1 MKTQAWS
8 QVFSDSEVKEYPQ
21 ADMDEASAEY
31 KRLVQKYADQ
41 AGMKLEEFVES
52 QGLTTEDFDSQ
63 CQYYAQQKVK
73 QNLIVQKIMDAEG
86 IALDDEECLAI
97 QDQILQ
103 QSGAGDMAVLIDTYG
118 QAAVDETIGLLRIED
133 FLVANANVEQTEA
146 TGADTANTETTDT
159 EATGAD
165 TVNTDTADTDAANT
179 DSTEAQ

>member
-1 MKTQAWS
+1 
-8 QVFSDSEVKEYPQ
+8 
-21 ADMDEASAEY
+21 MDEASAEY

-146 TGADTANTETTDT
+146 ATEAEATGADTANTETTDT

>member
-1 MKTQAWS
+1 
-8 QVFSDSEVKEYPQ
+8 
-21 ADMDEASAEY
+21 
-31 KRLVQKYADQ
+31 
-41 AGMKLEEFVES
+41 
-52 QGLTTEDFDSQ
+52 
-63 CQYYAQQKVK
+63 
-73 QNLIVQKIMDAEG
+73 MDAEG

-146 TGADTANTETTDT
+146 TTDA

-165 TVNTDTADTDAANT
+165 TVNTDTADTNATGA

>member
-1 MKTQAWS
+1 M
-8 QVFSDSEVKEYPQ
+8 Y
-21 ADMDEASAEY
+21 EASAEY

>member
-1 MKTQAWS
+1 M
-8 QVFSDSEVKEYPQ
+8 
-21 ADMDEASAEY
+21 
-31 KRLVQKYADQ
+31 
-41 AGMKLEEFVES
+41 
-52 QGLTTEDFDSQ
+52 
-63 CQYYAQQKVK
+63 
-73 QNLIVQKIMDAEG
+73 
-86 IALDDEECLAI
+86 DDEECLAI

-146 TGADTANTETTDT
+146 ATEAEATGADAANTETTDT

-165 TVNTDTADTDAANT
+165 TVNTDTADTDATGA

>member
-1 MKTQAWS
+1 
-8 QVFSDSEVKEYPQ
+8 
-21 ADMDEASAEY
+21 
-31 KRLVQKYADQ
+31 
-41 AGMKLEEFVES
+41 
-52 QGLTTEDFDSQ
+52 
-63 CQYYAQQKVK
+63 
-73 QNLIVQKIMDAEG
+73 MDAEG

-146 TGADTANTETTDT
+146 TTDAETTGADTTNTETTDA

-165 TVNTDTADTDAANT
+165 TVNTDTADTNATGA